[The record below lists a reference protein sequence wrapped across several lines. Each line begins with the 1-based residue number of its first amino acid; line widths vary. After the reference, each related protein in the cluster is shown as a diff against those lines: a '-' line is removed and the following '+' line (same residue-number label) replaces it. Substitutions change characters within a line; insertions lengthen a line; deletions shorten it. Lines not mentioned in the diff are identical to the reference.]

1 MPVLVFVVI
10 EIYITCNILLIQF
23 QLNLSNHFWMI
34 TTQAVLR
41 PKKSQE
47 RQVNFPRNDGIVQR
61 VTSKY

>member
-1 MPVLVFVVI
+1 
-10 EIYITCNILLIQF
+10 
-23 QLNLSNHFWMI
+23 MI